1 MPGMNPAAKP
11 LPFTPSSGVG
21 WGKLLAAS
29 DVAVGLSAAA
39 AADDEE
45 EELVVVVVALV
56 EKVVCVDEAAAAEL
70 VVLVGDA
77 ELELELE
84 LGAALVESMILHV
97 VPPSQENPSGQ
108 QLLPHV

>member
-11 LPFTPSSGVG
+11 LPVTPSSDVG
-21 WGKLLAAS
+21 CIGLLAAS
-29 DVAVGLSAAA
+29 EVAVGFTAAAA
-39 AADDEE
+39 AADDDEA
-45 EELVVVVVALV
+45 VVVELALV
-56 EKVVCVDEAAAAEL
+56 ERVVCVDEAAAAEL
-70 VVLVGDA
+70 AVLIGDD

-84 LGAALVESMILHV
+84 LGAAFVESMILHV